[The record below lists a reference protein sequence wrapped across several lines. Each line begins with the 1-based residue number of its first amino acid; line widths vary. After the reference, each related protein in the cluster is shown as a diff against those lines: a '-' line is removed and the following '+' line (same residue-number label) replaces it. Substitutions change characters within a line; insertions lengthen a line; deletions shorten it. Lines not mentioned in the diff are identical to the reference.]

1 MSVIEKLKEAVR
13 SVVEAERQ
21 DLYAEARLNDGRV
34 IATEAEA
41 FSAGAPVRVMSE
53 DGEAAPLEAGSY
65 ELSDGGQVT
74 VDENS
79 AVVEMME
86 DKEEKVEAADHEEEK
101 DEMAAVKAALVDK
114 FQISP
119 EVAAEIVEVVK
130 EAMAPAEEVEAK
142 EEEKEEMQTE
152 APVEMSAHL
161 SAITDQ
167 MTVALEAISAR
178 LAKLEEQPA
187 AQPDRVLPKAEF
199 SKEIDPEPHRR
210 RSRLQC
216 NFPVLMNPVKSK
228 KYDFD
233 MYGGPTTPTRVS
245 WHCRTLPPP
254 SPVRRPSQTTAARL
268 IEGVVAIRRLFT
280 TSDSRGGAS
289 SKPPIVQVRTGPTP
303 QLTEQIVTLE

>member
-21 DLYAEARLNDGRV
+21 ELYAEARLNDGRV

-65 ELSDGGQVT
+65 ELSDGGSVT
-74 VDENS
+74 VDDKS
-79 AVVEMME
+79 QVVEMTE

-114 FQISP
+114 FQITP

-130 EAMAPAEEVEAK
+130 EAMKPEEVEAAEHEDK
-142 EEEKEEMQTE
+142 EEDMKEDKKE
-152 APVEMSAHL
+152 EMSAHL

-199 SKEIDPEPHRR
+199 SKEIDPNLTGVDRAF
-210 RSRLQC
+210 
-216 NFPVLMNPVKSK
+216 NVI
-228 KYDFD
+228 
-233 MYGGPTTPTRVS
+233 
-245 WHCRTLPPP
+245 
-254 SPVRRPSQTTAARL
+254 SQ
-268 IEGVVAIRRLFT
+268 F
-280 TSDSRGGAS
+280 S
-289 SKPPIVQVRTGPTP
+289 
-303 QLTEQIVTLE
+303 

>member
-130 EAMAPAEEVEAK
+130 EAMAPAEVEAEEEKK
-142 EEEKEEMQTE
+142 EEEMEEDKKEEM
-152 APVEMSAHL
+152 SSHL

-178 LAKLEEQPA
+178 LAKLEDQPA

-199 SKEIDPEPHRR
+199 SKEIDPNLTGVDRAF
-210 RSRLQC
+210 
-216 NFPVLMNPVKSK
+216 NVI
-228 KYDFD
+228 
-233 MYGGPTTPTRVS
+233 
-245 WHCRTLPPP
+245 
-254 SPVRRPSQTTAARL
+254 SQ
-268 IEGVVAIRRLFT
+268 F
-280 TSDSRGGAS
+280 S
-289 SKPPIVQVRTGPTP
+289 
-303 QLTEQIVTLE
+303 

>member
-21 DLYAEARLNDGRV
+21 ELYAEARLNDGRV

-53 DGEAAPLEAGSY
+53 DGEAAPLEAGQY
-65 ELSDGGQVT
+65 ELSDGGSVT
-74 VDENS
+74 VDDKS
-79 AVVEMME
+79 QVVEMTE

-114 FQISP
+114 FQITP

-130 EAMAPAEEVEAK
+130 EAMKPEEVEAAEHEDK
-142 EEEKEEMQTE
+142 EEDMKEDKKE
-152 APVEMSAHL
+152 EMSAHL

-199 SKEIDPEPHRR
+199 SKEIDPNLTGVDRAF
-210 RSRLQC
+210 
-216 NFPVLMNPVKSK
+216 NVI
-228 KYDFD
+228 
-233 MYGGPTTPTRVS
+233 
-245 WHCRTLPPP
+245 
-254 SPVRRPSQTTAARL
+254 SQ
-268 IEGVVAIRRLFT
+268 F
-280 TSDSRGGAS
+280 S
-289 SKPPIVQVRTGPTP
+289 
-303 QLTEQIVTLE
+303 

>member
-65 ELSDGGQVT
+65 ELSDGGSVT

-114 FQISP
+114 FQITP

-130 EAMAPAEEVEAK
+130 EAMKPEEVEAAEHEDK
-142 EEEKEEMQTE
+142 EEDMKEDKKE
-152 APVEMSAHL
+152 EMSAHL

-199 SKEIDPEPHRR
+199 SKEIDPNLTGVDRAF
-210 RSRLQC
+210 
-216 NFPVLMNPVKSK
+216 NVI
-228 KYDFD
+228 
-233 MYGGPTTPTRVS
+233 
-245 WHCRTLPPP
+245 
-254 SPVRRPSQTTAARL
+254 SQ
-268 IEGVVAIRRLFT
+268 F
-280 TSDSRGGAS
+280 S
-289 SKPPIVQVRTGPTP
+289 
-303 QLTEQIVTLE
+303 